1 MSYNFENL
9 KYTVDSSSIIQ
20 QQQQMNYMNSNIKQD
35 PMKRPISPPQ
45 RHSNETPLILGQ
57 QNSLPTEPST
67 SVSTTTEKTVKDSE
81 NLSDDESLGSDL
93 EDDEELQTENYMIC
107 LFEKVK
113 KTKVKRKAFLK
124 DAVLHVNGRD
134 FILKECNTDLVNK
147 I

>member
-1 MSYNFENL
+1 MNVPYEFDNL
-9 KYTVDSSSIIQ
+9 KYTVDSTVPQ
-20 QQQQMNYMNSNIKQD
+20 TQPPMNYMNIKPDPLKRQPYQD
-35 PMKRPISPPQ
+35 APPVVTEVK
-45 RHSNETPLILGQ
+45 ETPKVEDKG
-57 QNSLPTEPST
+57 S
-67 SVSTTTEKTVKDSE
+67 KDSE

-93 EDDEELQTENYMIC
+93 SEDEELQTENYMIC

-134 FILKECNTDLVNK
+134 FILKECNTDLINK